1 MFSFYIIA
9 LVQFLPD
16 NYTHHLYFGINPIFN
31 YLQAK
36 LYLTAQFTTHISEK
50 LIPVF
55 QQSDKNPFFLI
66 IILKKKK
73 LYFQHWFID
82 KPPHNCNKVAQLAS

>member
-55 QQSDKNPFFLI
+55 QQSDKNPFFSSSLF
-66 IILKKKK
+66 LERKS
-73 LYFQHWFID
+73 FIF
-82 KPPHNCNKVAQLAS
+82 NIGL